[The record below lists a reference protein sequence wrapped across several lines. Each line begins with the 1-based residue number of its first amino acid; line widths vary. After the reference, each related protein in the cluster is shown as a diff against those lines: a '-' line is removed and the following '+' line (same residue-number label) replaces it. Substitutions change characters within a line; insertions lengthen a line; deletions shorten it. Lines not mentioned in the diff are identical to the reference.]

1 MQGMHGIAL
10 ERFLVFKT
18 GVQHEITV
26 GRLQRLRIDTNIQ
39 HAGDLPLQ
47 TFKAF
52 LDKVTDGGKAL
63 VVTPEV
69 NENVILSARNIPG
82 VKTTIAT
89 ILSTYDVMNAGTFI
103 VDKAALQ
110 KIEEVYA

>member
-1 MQGMHGIAL
+1 MIDELKMD
-10 ERFLVFKT
+10 EVKT
-18 GVQHEITV
+18 KSF
-26 GRLQRLRIDTNIQ
+26 
-39 HAGDLPLQ
+39 A
-47 TFKAF
+47 AF
-52 LDKVTDGGKAL
+52 LAAVNSEKKAL

-89 ILSTYDVMNAGTFI
+89 ILSAYDVLNAGSFI
-103 VDKAALQ
+103 VDKAALT